1 MEAVT
6 VGGTMAKEKLT
17 SEKLENL
24 IGFLVTAAADYEW
37 NCDKMQ
43 LCEGETQD
51 YLHKLELEHGLY
63 DDRAK
68 IATRLAEC
76 RRQRRQHKDM
86 MEELAAVHELVDS
99 EYGKQMLKKLRDC
112 LGATR
117 KAEQKHRNRV
127 YVPKVLDEPVIIKKD
142 GKRGDVG

>member
-1 MEAVT
+1 M
-6 VGGTMAKEKLT
+6 KREKLT
-17 SEKLENL
+17 SEKIEGVIDFL
-24 IGFLVTAAADYEW
+24 ITASADYEFHTEQ
-37 NCDKMQ
+37 MV
-43 LCEGETQD
+43 LRESETQD

-68 IATRLAEC
+68 IATKLAEC
-76 RRQRRQHKDM
+76 RRQRRMHKDM
-86 MEELAAVHELVDS
+86 TEVLEPVYEFINSDH
-99 EYGKQMLKKLRDC
+99 GKQLLKKLREC

-117 KAEQKHRNRV
+117 RVEQKHRNRV